1 MIVIRRQTDGI
12 TVTGHAGYAEP
23 GKDIVC
29 AAVSALLQTFIESV
43 DKQTTGKLKCDIRAG
58 NALVRYGNLSA
69 DVKLLLDSFFIGVQ
83 MIADAY
89 PDYVRVI
96 V

>member
-43 DKQTTGKLKCDIRAG
+43 NKQTTGKLKCDIRAG

-69 DVKLLLDSFFIGVQ
+69 DVKLLLDSFF
-83 MIADAY
+83 
-89 PDYVRVI
+89 
-96 V
+96 